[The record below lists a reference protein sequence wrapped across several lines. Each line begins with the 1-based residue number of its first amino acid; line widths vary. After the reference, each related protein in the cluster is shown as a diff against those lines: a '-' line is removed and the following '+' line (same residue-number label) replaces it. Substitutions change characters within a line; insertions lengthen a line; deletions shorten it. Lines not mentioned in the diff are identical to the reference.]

1 MKFIYYS
8 FPVQLLI
15 LHVKK
20 NKSLLLWWL
29 LLFGII
35 TYNIAAS
42 YGGAYLFLDPEYL
55 GKVNFL
61 SFFFGLAGA
70 LVSFCWHGTLPPT

>member
-15 LHVKK
+15 LHIKK

-61 SFFFGLAGA
+61 SFFWINFDLN
-70 LVSFCWHGTLPPT
+70 LRL